1 MPAVAAAS
9 TSTLPPA
16 WALLCYIVAIALFAR
31 GIKLLT
37 SPRTAL
43 LGNRIA
49 GVGMLLAIG
58 VTLGLLHVG
67 WQYIVPAAVVG
78 AAVGSVWA
86 LRVPMTA
93 MPQMVAMFNGMG
105 GGAAALVALGDF
117 HRLTTGLATGAPG
130 LGLID
135 SGTILLSCLIG
146 GVSFAGSMIAFAKL
160 QEMMTGTPITW
171 PLQHEINGLL
181 LLALVVVGSIIMAT
195 GGGGALM
202 ILFFIGALGLGVM
215 TVLPV
220 GGADMPVI
228 IALLN
233 AFTGVAAAVT
243 GFVIGNYALVV
254 AGALVGASGSIL
266 TVLMAQAMNRSIAN
280 VLFGGFGK
288 VQEGAGGG
296 GAAVAHAVRATSAED
311 LAVLLTYSQQVI
323 FVPGYG
329 LAVARAQHEV
339 KELADQLKAR
349 GVRVLYAIHPVAGR
363 MPGHMNVLLAEAD
376 VPYDELKEM
385 DQINPEFPRTDVAV
399 VIGAN
404 DVVNPAALNDP
415 KSPIWGMPILRADQ
429 AKTVVVLKRSM
440 RPGFAGIENE
450 LFYHDNTLMLF
461 GDAKDSVN
469 KLIAEVKQQAA
480 A

>member
-1 MPAVAAAS
+1 MIAEATSAA
-9 TSTLPPA
+9 TSVFPPA
-16 WALLCYIVAIALFAR
+16 WALLCYILAIALFAR

-37 SPRTAL
+37 SPKTAL

-49 GVGMLLAIG
+49 GVGMLIAIG

-67 WQYIVPAAVVG
+67 WQYIVPAAVIGALIG
-78 AAVGSVWA
+78 AAWA

-117 HRLTTGLATGAPG
+117 HRLTAGGAS

-146 GVSFAGSMIAFAKL
+146 SVSFAGSLIAFAKL
-160 QEMMTGTPITW
+160 QELMTGTPITW
-171 PLQHEINGLL
+171 PFQHEINAVVLV
-181 LLALVVVGSIIMAT
+181 ALIVIGSIIMAT
-195 GGGGALM
+195 GGGGVLM
-202 ILFFIGALGLGVM
+202 MLFFVGALGLGVM

-280 VLFGGFGK
+280 VLFGAFGK
-288 VQEGAGGG
+288 VAEAAPGGTP
-296 GAAVAHAVRATSAED
+296 AITHAVRATTAED

-339 KELADQLKAR
+339 KELADQLKAH

-440 RPGFAGIENE
+440 RPGFAGIDNE

-461 GDAKDSVN
+461 GDAKDSIV
-469 KLIAEVKQQAA
+469 KLVAEVKQQAA

>member
-1 MPAVAAAS
+1 MIAATASTAAS
-9 TSTLPPA
+9 LPPA
-16 WALLCYIVAIALFAR
+16 WALLGYILAVALFAR
-31 GIKLLT
+31 GIKMLT
-37 SPRTAL
+37 SPRTAH
-43 LGNRIA
+43 LGNRVA
-49 GVGMLLAIG
+49 GLGMLVAIG
-58 VTLGLLHVG
+58 VTLGQFHAG

-78 AAVGSVWA
+78 ALVGSVWA

-105 GGAAALVALGDF
+105 GGAAALIALGDF
-117 HRLTTGLATGAPG
+117 HRLTGGGLS
-130 LGLID
+130 LGPINAV
-135 SGTILLSCLIG
+135 TILLSCLIG
-146 GVSFAGSMIAFAKL
+146 SISFAGSMIAFAKL
-160 QEMMTGTPITW
+160 QEIMTGTPITW
-171 PLQHEINGLL
+171 PLQHEINGVL
-181 LLALVVVGSIIMAT
+181 LLALVGVGIAITVT
-195 GGGGALM
+195 GGGGGLM
-202 ILFFIGALGLGVM
+202 IAFFIGALALGVM
-215 TVLPV
+215 GVLPV

-228 IALLN
+228 ISLLN
-233 AFTGVAAAVT
+233 SFTGIAAAVT
-243 GFVIGNYALVV
+243 GFVLGNYSLVV

-266 TVLMAQAMNRSIAN
+266 TVLMSKAMNRPITN
-280 VLFGGFGK
+280 VLFGAFGK
-288 VQEGAGGG
+288 VDDTVAGVA
-296 GAAVAHAVRATSAED
+296 AAVGHTVRATSAED
-311 LAVLLTYSQQVI
+311 LAVLLAYSQQVI

-339 KELADQLKAR
+339 KELADQLKMR

-385 DQINPEFPRTDVAV
+385 DQVNPEFPRTDVAV

-461 GDAKDSVN
+461 GDAKDSLV
-469 KLIAEVKQQAA
+469 KLIAEVKLQEAA
-480 A
+480 

>member
-1 MPAVAAAS
+1 VIAVTAS
-9 TSTLPPA
+9 LPPA
-16 WALLCYIVAIALFAR
+16 WALLGYLLAIALFAR
-31 GIKLLT
+31 GIKMLT
-37 SPRTAL
+37 SPRTAHM
-43 LGNRIA
+43 GNRVA
-49 GVGMLLAIG
+49 GAGMLVAIG
-58 VTLGLLHVG
+58 VTLGQYHAG

-78 AAVGSVWA
+78 AVIGAVWA

-105 GGAAALVALGDF
+105 GGAAALIALGDF
-117 HRLTTGLATGAPG
+117 HGLSAGGHSLDA
-130 LGLID
+130 IH

-146 GVSFAGSMIAFAKL
+146 SISFAGSMIAFAKL
-160 QEMMTGTPITW
+160 QELMTGTPITW
-171 PLQHEINGLL
+171 PLQHELNGVL
-181 LLALVVVGSIIMAT
+181 LLALVAIGVVIMVI

-202 ILFFIGALGLGVM
+202 IAFFAGALALGVM
-215 TVLPV
+215 AVLPV

-228 IALLN
+228 ISLLN
-233 AFTGVAAAVT
+233 SFTGMAAAMT
-243 GFVIGNYALVV
+243 GFVLGNYSLVV

-266 TVLMAQAMNRSIAN
+266 TLLMSKAMNRPISN
-280 VLFGGFGK
+280 VLFGAFGQ
-288 VQEGAGGG
+288 VAGEGAGG
-296 GAAVAHAVRATSAED
+296 AAAGLSHAVRATTAED
-311 LAVLLTYSQQVI
+311 LAVLLSYSQQVI

-385 DQINPEFPRTDVAV
+385 DSVNPEFPRTDVAV

-450 LFYHDNTLMLF
+450 LFYHENTLMLF
-461 GDAKDSVN
+461 GDAKDSIA
-469 KLIAEVKQQAA
+469 KLVAEVKQQAA